1 MAVLAGVVHGSSG
14 GEPCLND
21 LMITLDNLT
30 VGEPSGGGESV
41 DLECLVVSLVV
52 SLVENNQK

>member
-30 VGEPSGGGESV
+30 VGEPSGGG